1 MSFQGKKVAFLF
13 PGQGAQYIGMA
24 NDFIESNQSFEDVLV
39 NFDKSNNT
47 NLLNIIKEG
56 PEEKLKDTKY
66 TQPAILF
73 HSIVALKTLQSKID
87 ISADYVAGHSLGEF
101 SALVANN
108 VLDFQD
114 ALYLVHKRGQFMI
127 EANGD
132 KPFGMAA
139 IIGLSSEEVKDIC
152 NEASKTDIVIAAN
165 YNTPI
170 QTVISGSKAGV
181 DKACEIAKER
191 KAKRVIPLIVGGP
204 FHSPLI
210 EKAATLL
217 EEEMA
222 KINFKST
229 KIPVIANVDAKP
241 HSDSKQIKQNLKD
254 QVVSSVLWVDSMKYL
269 INENVD
275 IFIEF
280 GPKGVL
286 AGMMR
291 KIDRKKKVLT
301 IDTLDDVEKVVEE
314 LKKYEQTKR

>member
-1 MSFQGKKVAFLF
+1 MSFKGKKVAFLF

-24 NDFIESNQSFEDVLV
+24 NDFIDIDKSFEEVLV
-39 NFDKSNNT
+39 NFDKSNST

-87 ISADYVAGHSLGEF
+87 IKADFVAGHSLGEF

-108 VLDFQD
+108 VLNFRD

-139 IIGLSSEEVKDIC
+139 IIGLSSNEVKDIC
-152 NEASKTDIVIAAN
+152 EEASQTDIVIAAN
-165 YNTPI
+165 FNTPI

-181 DKACEIAKER
+181 DKACEIAKAR
-191 KAKRVIPLIVGGP
+191 KAKRIIPLVVGGP

-210 EKAATLL
+210 EKASDLL
-217 EEEMA
+217 EQEMSSVE
-222 KINFKST
+222 FKNT
-229 KIPVIANVDAKP
+229 NIPVISNVDALP
-241 HSDSKQIKQNLKD
+241 HTDSRQIKKNLRN
-254 QVVSSVLWVDSMKYL
+254 QVVSSVLWVDSMNYL
-269 INENVD
+269 INENID

-301 IDTLDDVEKVVEE
+301 IDTLEDVNKVIEE
-314 LKKYEQTKR
+314 LKSYE

>member
-24 NDFIESNQSFEDVLV
+24 NDFIESNIKHKKVLED
-39 NFDKSNNT
+39 FDITNNT
-47 NLLNIIKEG
+47 DLANIIKEG
-56 PEEKLKDTKY
+56 PEEKLKDTKF

-87 ISADYVAGHSLGEF
+87 IEPDYVAGHSLGEF

-108 VLDFQD
+108 VLSFQD
-114 ALYLVHKRGQFMI
+114 AMYLVHKRGQFMI

-132 KPFGMAA
+132 RPFGMAA
-139 IIGLSSEEVKDIC
+139 IIGLSPKEVKDIC
-152 NEASKTDIVIAAN
+152 EEASKIDIVIAAN

-191 KAKRVIPLIVGGP
+191 KAKRIIPLIVGGP

-210 EKAATLL
+210 EKASDLL
-217 EEEMA
+217 EKEMA
-222 KINFKST
+222 TIDFKNT
-229 KIPVIANVDAKP
+229 NIPVIANVDAKP
-241 HSDSKQIKQNLKD
+241 HTNSEQIKQNLKD
-254 QVVSSVLWVDSMKYL
+254 QVVSSVLWVDSMNYL

-291 KIDRKKKVLT
+291 KIDRKKRVLT
-301 IDTLDDVEKVVEE
+301 IDTLADIEKVIEE
-314 LKKYEQTKR
+314 LKNYE